1 MSQARLPFPTRGRR
15 PAQSPHLGRAA
26 LGVLLSVVTFPA
38 LCDAHPMGNFSISHY
53 AGIRID
59 GDSVELRYIV
69 DMAEIPTFQEI
80 QDVQKLG
87 IVLKPGDPSLAS
99 YLEREA
105 EILKAGLTL
114 EVDGRELLLGVASR
128 DVIFPPGAGGLPTMK
143 LGFVYRA
150 PLRGLSGVR
159 ASRLEYHDRNFP
171 ERAGWKE
178 VIVVEGEG
186 VAFVS
191 SSVPGRDRSQQLS
204 NYPTDLLNSPP
215 QVLDAEVR
223 FTRASSMKSPLAAAS
238 EPSAGNSL
246 NTESRKKKLEGG
258 SQAAPA
264 ILSLRAPDLADAAPK
279 AAAQT
284 PSLESLRL
292 ESNKQATPRNR
303 FTELIAARQFGFW
316 FLLTAAL
323 IAAGLGAFHALEPGH
338 GKTIV
343 AAYLVGSGGTAAH
356 ACLLGLIVTAS
367 HTAGVYVL
375 GAVTLY
381 ASRYIVPDR
390 LYPWLGVLSGL
401 VIAGLGVMMFLRR
414 YAGHTH
420 GHSHSH
426 GHHHHAHGLE
436 AGHGHDHEHRHG
448 GEHHNHDHHHDHPG
462 HHHHHRHPEPGQ
474 KVSYRQLLAL
484 GVTGGMV
491 PCPAALV
498 VLLSAVALHRIAFG
512 LFLIVAFSVGLAAVL
527 ISIGLLMVYAGR
539 YMSRVQG
546 EGLLITRWLPLGS
559 AAVITI
565 LGVGI
570 AIQSLIAGGILQ
582 VRI

>member
-1 MSQARLPFPTRGRR
+1 
-15 PAQSPHLGRAA
+15 
-26 LGVLLSVVTFPA
+26 
-38 LCDAHPMGNFSISHY
+38 MGNFSISHY
-53 AGIRID
+53 AGIRIE
-59 GDSVELRYIV
+59 GDSVELRYVV

-80 QDVQKLG
+80 QEVQKLG
-87 IVLKPGDPSLAS
+87 IVLRPGDPSLAS
-99 YLEREA
+99 YLARQA

-114 EVDGRELLLGVASR
+114 EIDGQALPLSVSSK

-150 PLRGLSGVR
+150 PLLGLGSVS
-159 ASRLEYHDRNFP
+159 ASRLEYHDHNFP

-178 VIVVEGEG
+178 VIAVEGEG

-238 EPSAGNSL
+238 GLSAGNGSKPARR
-246 NTESRKKKLEGG
+246 TKKLGG
-258 SQAAPA
+258 DVEQTASAGFSNPTRDIASAASA
-264 ILSLRAPDLADAAPK
+264 LGTAV
-279 AAAQT
+279 QT
-284 PSLESLRL
+284 PRPEAIRL
-292 ESNKQATPRNR
+292 EGNQQGTPRNR

-390 LYPWLGVLSGL
+390 LYPWLGALSGL

-414 YAGHTH
+414 YAGHTP

-426 GHHHHAHGLE
+426 GHHHHSHGHE
-436 AGHGHDHEHRHG
+436 ADHGHDHEHRHG
-448 GEHHNHDHHHDHPG
+448 GEHHDHDHHHDHPG

-539 YMSRVQG
+539 FMSRVQG
-546 EGLLITRWLPLGS
+546 EGTLITRWLPLGS